1 MFDYLCDLL
10 SRMSDFYST
19 HCLLGLLGGVCSC
32 EVVFDYLCDLL
43 SQMSD
48 FYSTHCLL
56 GLLDGVCG
64 CEVRLCLIIY
74 VTYFHG

>member
-1 MFDYLCDLL
+1 MNDY
-10 SRMSDFYST
+10 YST
-19 HCLLGLLGGVCSC
+19 HCLLGLLGDC
-32 EVVFDYLCDLL
+32 EVVCDYLCDLL

-56 GLLDGVCG
+56 GLLGGVRG
-64 CEVRLCLIIY
+64 CEVRFCLIIY

>member
-19 HCLLGLLGGVCSC
+19 HCLLGLLGG
-32 EVVFDYLCDLL
+32 
-43 SQMSD
+43 
-48 FYSTHCLL
+48 
-56 GLLDGVCG
+56 

>member
-1 MFDYLCDLL
+1 MCDYLCDLF

-19 HCLLGLLGGVCSC
+19 HCLLGLLGGVC
-32 EVVFDYLCDLL
+32 
-43 SQMSD
+43 
-48 FYSTHCLL
+48 
-56 GLLDGVCG
+56 G